1 MCTPLIFT
9 IPHLPLQN
17 HFDFTHYETLKTCI
31 NRFWGSPIRDQNSEV
46 YKRFSGLKKS
56 ENITKVS
63 DFFVSLQKVFV
74 VKVMKTA
81 TKLPTAKIPV
91 ETLWSIIDQDP
102 FLLREW

>member
-1 MCTPLIFT
+1 MYKSVWGEPYQRSEFWSLQKIFWS
-9 IPHLPLQN
+9 
-17 HFDFTHYETLKTCI
+17 EK
-31 NRFWGSPIRDQNSEV
+31 IREYYQSV
-46 YKRFSGLKKS
+46 CP
-56 ENITKVS
+56 

>member
-1 MCTPLIFT
+1 MYKSVLGGALSEIRILKSTK
-9 IPHLPLQN
+9 
-17 HFDFTHYETLKTCI
+17 DFLVWKK
-31 NRFWGSPIRDQNSEV
+31 NREYYQSVCP
-46 YKRFSGLKKS
+46 
-56 ENITKVS
+56 